1 MRRKSLPRNK
11 SILFAALV
19 CFVVSGWSL
28 LFYQQECGTAIP
40 NRSDY
45 VRLHILANSD
55 SIEDQKLKLKVRDAV
70 VAYVTPYVKDVQDA
84 KEAENTISSHK
95 EDIIRLAKH
104 TLAESG
110 ANYGVDVQLGNF
122 EFPVRSYGSLILPA
136 GDYRA
141 VRILLG
147 DAAGQNWW
155 CVLFPPLCFID
166 GSNASVAPM
175 TASADAGSSEGT
187 PVPKIRWKVAEIF
200 NK

>member
-1 MRRKSLPRNK
+1 MRRKPLLKNK
-11 SILFAALV
+11 VILLTALI
-19 CFVVSGWSL
+19 CFIVSGWSL
-28 LFYQQECGTAIP
+28 LYYQQERGTAIP

-84 KEAENTISSHK
+84 KEAESVISSHK
-95 EDIIRLAKH
+95 EDIIKLAKH
-104 TLAESG
+104 TLAENG
-110 ANYGVDVQLGNF
+110 ANYAVDVQLGNF
-122 EFPVRSYGSLILPA
+122 EFPVRSYGSLVLPA

-147 DAAGQNWW
+147 NAAGQNWW

-166 GSNASVAPM
+166 GSNASAAPI
-175 TASADAGSSEGT
+175 TASVDAGSPEGT
-187 PVPKIRWKVAEIF
+187 SVPKIRWKVAEFF